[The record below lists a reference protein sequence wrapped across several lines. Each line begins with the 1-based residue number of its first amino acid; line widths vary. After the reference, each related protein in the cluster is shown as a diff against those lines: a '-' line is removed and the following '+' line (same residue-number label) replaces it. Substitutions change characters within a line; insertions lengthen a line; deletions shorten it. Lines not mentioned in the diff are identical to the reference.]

1 MATKEITIVEIKK
14 IIFAKAKALENL
26 IEKEIKIIVNEKKS
40 YHWRINT
47 KTKINQRTID
57 RKS

>member
-40 YHWRINT
+40 YH
-47 KTKINQRTID
+47 
-57 RKS
+57 

>member
-14 IIFAKAKALENL
+14 VIFTKAEALENI

-40 YHWRINT
+40 YH
-47 KTKINQRTID
+47 
-57 RKS
+57 